1 MKVRHRNN
9 LILISFLVSIL
20 VFSTACGGGG
30 NEEQEEEFIVPI
42 PEGCEGNELDR
53 PDEFLQ
59 SAITILDGSL
69 KKSPQDDPMA
79 PPKPLSGAVVQIDIE
94 GDKKIV
100 VTSSRRFGPGTGVQ
114 GMFFGGAVEQPQYLH
129 ANDNEGR
136 AGLVFE
142 SSDSQIKPL
151 VLRDINSIP
160 LLQNEKIYTAAYET
174 INRFQLEEGVF
185 IEQGERKMSG
195 SFDYIM
201 DGRVSPSFEGSPVID
216 VCGRMVGIVMNA
228 GKNTF
233 VTTPVNKEFIK
244 QIVDNHESEKQGQN
258 AQSSSGQQGYSSQ
271 NDRTNSSVNRMPSNS
286 GLGMPNQS
294 MPNQSMPNQSM
305 PNQSMPNQSMPNQ
318 SMPNMSGS
326 RMNGNMGQGRMNGN
340 MGQGMMGGGMPDQA
354 FMNDPS
360 RFMLEPLSCEE
371 IYSKPSKPEN
381 EVNPSVAGKEI
392 FLFVGTMGV
401 AADIFW
407 KNFQNDEQFYLSIPA
422 QSMNPGDHMIQTF
435 AEHSWIVR
443 EPNGNCVAGYYVYEN
458 EAMKSNSWNIMIG
471 MPIEM
476 VRQMANGGMGGMMMG
491 GSMMD
496 GTNSGMMRP

>member
-30 NEEQEEEFIVPI
+30 KEEQEEAFIVPI
-42 PEGCEGNELDR
+42 PEGCDGNELDR
-53 PDEFLQ
+53 PGEFLQ

-114 GMFFGGAVEQPQYLH
+114 GMFFGGAVEQPHYLH

-142 SSDSQIKPL
+142 SNDSQIKPL

-174 INRFQLEEGVF
+174 INKFQLEEGVF

-294 MPNQSMPNQSM
+294 MPN
-305 PNQSMPNQSMPNQ
+305 
-318 SMPNMSGS
+318 MSGN
-326 RMNGNMGQGRMNGN
+326 MTNGNMGEGRRP
-340 MGQGMMGGGMPDQA
+340 MPPVMPNQA

-371 IYSKPSKPEN
+371 IYSRPSKPGN
-381 EVNPSVAGKEI
+381 EVNPSVADKEI
-392 FLFVGTMGV
+392 ILFIGTMGIS
-401 AADIFW
+401 ADIFW
-407 KNFQNDEQFYLSIPA
+407 KNFQNEEQFYLNIPA
-422 QSMNPGDHMIQTF
+422 QSMNPGDLWLQTF
-435 AEHSWIVR
+435 PEHSWIVR
-443 EPNGNCVAGYYVYEN
+443 EPNGNCIAGYVVKEN

-471 MPIEM
+471 MPVEM

>member
-1 MKVRHRNN
+1 MFLMKVRHRNN

-30 NEEQEEEFIVPI
+30 KEEQEEAFIVPI
-42 PEGCEGNELDR
+42 PEGCDGNELDR
-53 PDEFLQ
+53 PGEFLQ

-69 KKSPQDDPMA
+69 KKNPQDDPMA

-114 GMFFGGAVEQPQYLH
+114 GMFFGGAVEQPHYLH

-142 SSDSQIKPL
+142 SNDSQIKPL

-174 INRFQLEEGVF
+174 INKFQLEEGIF

-305 PNQSMPNQSMPNQ
+305 PNQSMPNQSMPN
-318 SMPNMSGS
+318 MSGN
-326 RMNGNMGQGRMNGN
+326 MTNGNMGEGRRP
-340 MGQGMMGGGMPDQA
+340 MPPVMPNQA

-371 IYSKPSKPEN
+371 IYSRPSKPGN
-381 EVNPSVAGKEI
+381 EVNPSVADKEI
-392 FLFVGTMGV
+392 ILFIGTMGIS
-401 AADIFW
+401 ADIFW
-407 KNFQNDEQFYLSIPA
+407 KNFQNEEQFYLNIPA
-422 QSMNPGDHMIQTF
+422 QSMNPGDQWLQTF
-435 AEHSWIVR
+435 PEHSWIVR
-443 EPNGNCVAGYYVYEN
+443 EPNGNCIAGYVVKEN

-471 MPIEM
+471 MPVEM
-476 VRQMANGGMGGMMMG
+476 VRQMANGGMGGMMMN
-491 GSMMD
+491 